1 MIILEANEHKLLKG
15 LQKKSILWGIMI
27 IIIAIAFVACGG
39 NSSDL
44 MISRTDYQDR
54 LRAFWLS
61 QSIANWTGLQTE
73 GHRTQI
79 PFYTD
84 EDWDRFGF
92 VLSQS
97 PWWSSDDDTDIEYI
111 YQHALETYETEI
123 LTPEQIRDQ
132 WLEHING
139 DYIWV
144 SNETAY
150 YLMWDEGLLP
160 PETSLPENNPNWE
173 QIDAQLTTEIFGLF
187 APGRP
192 EIALKMSE
200 LPVRLTASGDAEMAA
215 KFYIIMHSLAPY
227 AIQNISD
234 ENGDED
240 PYDEQ
245 VFWLAAQARAQISD
259 EAYIAGMYDW
269 VLNEYHN
276 TPDKDDWESTRD
288 AFYGTYVEGG
298 ADGYQ
303 YTNWWDAGSNFG
315 LSMISLMYGEGDLPR
330 TIQIGTLAGMD
341 SDNPTATW
349 GGLLG
354 FLYGYERVQQ
364 AFNYYDFP
372 DGYWIGRTRVN
383 FPTGLDDFTSMA
395 ARGVEIVDHVVTKQM
410 GGSIRGDSWIIPK
423 SGPSSDKLE
432 YTQWK
437 NER

>member
-1 MIILEANEHKLLKG
+1 MIIPGTVGIKLLSG
-15 LQKKSILWGIMI
+15 LQRKYTLCVIQI
-27 IIIAIAFVACGG
+27 IFIVYTLVACGG
-39 NSSDL
+39 NSSEFV
-44 MISRTDYQDR
+44 ISRADYQDR

-73 GHRTQI
+73 GRRTQI

-84 EDWDRFGF
+84 EDWERFGF
-92 VLSQS
+92 ILNQS
-97 PWWSSDDDTDIEYI
+97 PWWSADDDTDIEYI

-123 LTPEQIRDQ
+123 LTPEEIRDQ

-144 SNETAY
+144 SNESAY
-150 YLMWDEGLLP
+150 YLMRDEGLLP

-192 EIALKMSE
+192 DIALEMGD
-200 LPVRLTASGDAEMAA
+200 LPVRLTAYGDAEIAA

-227 AIQNISD
+227 AIENIND
-234 ENGDED
+234 ENGDGD

-245 VFWLAAQARAQISD
+245 VLWLAGQARAQIPD
-259 EAYIAGMYDW
+259 ESYIAGMYDW
-269 VLNEYHN
+269 VLNEYN
-276 TPDKDDWESTRD
+276 NNPDKDDWEATRNL
-288 AFYGTYVEGG
+288 FYFAYIEGG
-298 ADGYQ
+298 TDGYQ

-315 LSMISLMYGEGDLPR
+315 LSMISLIYGEGDLPR

-354 FLYGYERVQQ
+354 FLYGYEGVQQ
-364 AFNYYDFP
+364 AFDYYDFP

-383 FPTGLDDFTSMA
+383 FSTGLDDFTSMA
-395 ARGVEIVDHVVTKQM
+395 SRGVEIVDRVVTKHM
-410 GGSIRGDSWIIPK
+410 NGTIKSGTWIIPAA
-423 SGPSSDKLE
+423 GASSEKLE
-432 YTQWK
+432 YSQWK
-437 NER
+437 NGR